1 MFFNQKSK
9 KYAGW
14 TQHVS
19 TNFCHLKTSLDHKNE
34 DPEWIHGPPCKA
46 CSFEEN
52 TKYSG
57 HNLYWGKGIKV
68 EDMAECASLCFED
81 GKCNFWTYNQKVS
94 KCWMKTSDEGR
105 SLSKTGSVS
114 GQKACGARTH
124 MDVWATDGNQ
134 TSSQGGLA
142 LGVGVAVGL
151 LLLLVAV
158 ISGTLMCTKAQ
169 KRRKRNETLKLES
182 NPVYATYEVD
192 PDPVA
197 EVEDTNVYYGEVYE
211 GEERSRHTD
220 NNPLYD

>member
-1 MFFNQKSK
+1 MSPVGCLKEQADLSS
-9 KYAGW
+9 ALSCVGRMSSVQGW

-34 DPEWIHGPPCKA
+34 DPEWIHGPPCK
-46 CSFEEN
+46 
-52 TKYSG
+52 
-57 HNLYWGKGIKV
+57 
-68 EDMAECASLCFED
+68 
-81 GKCNFWTYNQKVS
+81 
-94 KCWMKTSDEGR
+94 
-105 SLSKTGSVS
+105 
-114 GQKACGARTH
+114 
-124 MDVWATDGNQ
+124 DGNQ